1 MGSVSRVQ
9 KSLSTHGEGL
19 DVAGQGEVGGKMV
32 MLETG
37 WKADRHPKSS
47 YIAGQGLW
55 MDQCY
60 HCSGWPSPSLQYQ
73 GRAFGFAALSGEW
86 GLMSAWVS

>member
-9 KSLSTHGEGL
+9 QSLSTHGEGL

-47 YIAGQGLW
+47 YIAG
-55 MDQCY
+55 
-60 HCSGWPSPSLQYQ
+60 
-73 GRAFGFAALSGEW
+73 
-86 GLMSAWVS
+86 